1 MTWLNKC
8 NLSTRESALFCP
20 ILSWC
25 VDRLDRLGQIKSFHP
40 SCYETSSESEI
51 AENTLEEHDR
61 AGERSIGIAQAT
73 IGLFILVLHV
83 ISASNHNFETL
94 SVIVTSIFFAFVLS
108 SIVRVISTL
117 YESFKL
123 SYYNFLTII
132 DGVLLVGAIW
142 AYSIAYQIPFEAS
155 LKSPT
160 IVFLF
165 TFVGIRAL
173 RFSCNAAMLAG
184 VTIIASWGLALVA
197 LYMFSPQ
204 INVATTYE
212 EFLNSPSIL
221 LGTELE
227 KLVALFLLTT
237 GVAVGARRGR
247 KIVLRIANSQSQL
260 HRMAHYDSL
269 TGLPNRVLF
278 RDHLDQAL
286 ARVSRGETV
295 AVFCLDL
302 DHFKKTNDTLGH
314 PVGDKLLQSVAT
326 RLRENIR
333 GVDTIARLG
342 GDEFAI
348 VQSRVEDSVSIVSLA
363 QRINALLSEPYVVDG
378 HTVVSETS
386 IGIAVAPVDGTDGD
400 ELIKKADL
408 ALYRSKLEGRGQYQF
423 FEKGMDDLM
432 NYRRQLEMDLRDAIA
447 NEKLEVHYQ
456 PLMNSTANEVTSFEA
471 LVRWNHPKHGFV
483 SPEEFISLAE
493 EIRLIDQIGEWVLY
507 TACRDAQSW
516 PEHIRLAVNL
526 SAIQFRNDKLVDLVS
541 DALKVSDLCP
551 SRLELEVTES
561 VLIEDAEVA
570 ISKLSAFKDMGV
582 CIALDDFGTGYSSL
596 RYLQSFPFDKIKI
609 DRSFVSQILE
619 DSSARSI
626 VRAVMNLSADF
637 GMKTTAE
644 GIENEEQIAFLQAEG
659 CTEFQGFLFSPACPA
674 DELPVLITK
683 LCERVQINFA
693 A

>member
-1 MTWLNKC
+1 
-8 NLSTRESALFCP
+8 
-20 ILSWC
+20 
-25 VDRLDRLGQIKSFHP
+25 
-40 SCYETSSESEI
+40 
-51 AENTLEEHDR
+51 LEEHDR
-61 AGERSIGIAQAT
+61 AGERSIGIAQAS

-108 SIVRVISTL
+108 SIVRVISTR

-173 RFSCNAAMLAG
+173 RFSGNAAMLAG
-184 VTIIASWGLALVA
+184 ITIIVSWGLALLA
-197 LYMFSPQ
+197 LYMFSQ
-204 INVATTYE
+204 KINVATSYE
-212 EFLNSPSIL
+212 QFLNSSSIL

-227 KLVALFLLTT
+227 KLVALFILSI

-247 KIVLRIANSQSQL
+247 KVVLRIANSQSQL
-260 HRMAHYDSL
+260 HKMAHYDSL
-269 TGLPNRVLF
+269 TGLPNRILF

-333 GVDTIARLG
+333 EIDTIARLG

-348 VQSRVEDSVSIVSLA
+348 VQTGIEDSVSIVSLA

-456 PLMNSTANEVTSFEA
+456 PLMNSAADEVTSFEA
-471 LVRWNHPKHGFV
+471 LVRWNHPEHGFV

-507 TACRDAQSW
+507 TACCDAQSW

-541 DALKVSDLCP
+541 DALKVSGLCP

-561 VLIEDAEVA
+561 VLIDDAEVA

-596 RYLQSFPFDKIKI
+596 SYLQCFPFDKIKI

-626 VRAVMNLSADF
+626 VRAVMTLSADF

-659 CTEFQGFLFSPACPA
+659 CTEFQGFLFSPACRA
-674 DELPVLITK
+674 NELPALITK

>member
-1 MTWLNKC
+1 M
-8 NLSTRESALFCP
+8 FCR

-25 VDRLDRLGQIKSFHP
+25 ADRFDRFGQFTSFKTP
-40 SCYETSSESEI
+40 CYKTSSESEI
-51 AENTLEEHDR
+51 AESTLEEHDR
-61 AGERSIGIAQAT
+61 AGERSIGIAQAS

-94 SVIVTSIFFAFVLS
+94 SLIVTSIFFAFVLS
-108 SIVRVISTL
+108 SIVRVISTR
-117 YESFKL
+117 YASFKL

-173 RFSCNAAMLAG
+173 RFSGNAAMLAG
-184 VTIIASWGLALVA
+184 ITIIVSWGLALLA
-197 LYMFSPQ
+197 LYMFSPK
-204 INVATTYE
+204 INVATSYE
-212 EFLNSPSIL
+212 QFLNSPSIL

-227 KLVALFLLTT
+227 KLVALFILSI

-247 KIVLRIANSQSQL
+247 KVVLRIANSQSQL
-260 HRMAHYDSL
+260 HKMAHYDSL

-286 ARVSRGETV
+286 ARVSRGEYV

-333 GVDTIARLG
+333 EIDTIARLG

-348 VQSRVEDSVSIVSLA
+348 VQTGIEDSVSIVSLA
-363 QRINALLSEPYVVDG
+363 QRINALLSEPYIVDG

-432 NYRRQLEMDLRDAIA
+432 NYRRQLEMDLREAVA

-456 PLMNSTANEVTSFEA
+456 PLMNSAADEVTSFEA

-493 EIRLIDQIGEWVLY
+493 EVRLIDQIGEWVLY
-507 TACRDAQSW
+507 TACRDAQTW

-526 SAIQFRNDKLVDLVS
+526 SAIQFRNDKLVDLVA
-541 DALKVSDLCP
+541 DALKVSGLCP

-596 RYLQSFPFDKIKI
+596 SYLQCFPFDKIKI

-626 VRAVMNLSADF
+626 VRAVMKLSADF

-674 DELPVLITK
+674 DELPALITK